1 MQHGAVFDRAT
12 LDDVLQALQRR
23 LVAAVVVGLLAFGVP
38 SAPATALRIP
48 PALVRVQVGP
58 SAGAEAWRRFFG
70 PLRAD
75 LN

>member
-1 MQHGAVFDRAT
+1 M
-12 LDDVLQALQRR
+12 LDDVLATLRRR
-23 LVAAVVVGLLAFGVP
+23 LVTTVVVGMLTFG
-38 SAPATALRIP
+38 APPPRAIPLRLP

-58 SAGAEAWRRFFG
+58 SAGAQAWCQFFD